1 MLDHKTHETTRDGG
15 RPEKRI
21 LLSYPHM
28 SGDELAYIKEA
39 FDSNWI
45 APLGPHVDAFEKE
58 TAAFAGVKAAL
69 ALSSGSAAIH
79 LGLRLL
85 DVKAGDIVFCSTLT
99 FIASVAPAVYQN
111 AIPVFI
117 DSDEETWNMSPAA
130 LQKAFDD
137 AVKTGQMPKC
147 VIVAE
152 LYGQPPKMDEICAI
166 CAKYDVPVLEDAAEA
181 LGAAYDGKKC
191 GSFCKIG
198 VYSYN
203 GNKIITTSGGGM
215 LLSDDEEYIKK
226 ARFWATQARD
236 NAPWYEHTEIGYNYR
251 MSNLLAAVGRGQML
265 HLEEHITQ
273 RKKIYARYVEK
284 LSGINGINFMPEAA
298 KCRSIQWLTAITL
311 SPETG
316 KNFMDVINY
325 MNGRNIECRPVW
337 KPMHRQPCFA
347 GTKYFPHGKDEEE
360 SVSDRLFNTGICLPS
375 ASAMTEEEQDWVITS
390 LKELLAE

>member
-191 GSFCKIG
+191 GSFGKIG

-203 GNKIITTSGGGM
+203 GSEID
-215 LLSDDEEYIKK
+215 LSDFTT
-226 ARFWATQARD
+226 A
-236 NAPWYEHTEIGYNYR
+236 
-251 MSNLLAAVGRGQML
+251 
-265 HLEEHITQ
+265 LE
-273 RKKIYARYVEK
+273 
-284 LSGINGINFMPEAA
+284 N
-298 KCRSIQWLTAITL
+298 LTADSFT
-311 SPETG
+311 SAAATG
-316 KNFMDVINY
+316 QEEISLTVHLDSERFPTVEIQLYRYD
-325 MNGRNIECRPVW
+325 
-337 KPMHRQPCFA
+337 
-347 GTKYFPHGKDEEE
+347 GTNCLAVVDGE
-360 SVSDRLFNTGICLPS
+360 SVSLVPREQVVDL
-375 ASAMTEEEQDWVITS
+375 TEAVRAIV
-390 LKELLAE
+390 LN

>member
-1 MLDHKTHETTRDGG
+1 
-15 RPEKRI
+15 
-21 LLSYPHM
+21 
-28 SGDELAYIKEA
+28 
-39 FDSNWI
+39 
-45 APLGPHVDAFEKE
+45 
-58 TAAFAGVKAAL
+58 
-69 ALSSGSAAIH
+69 
-79 LGLRLL
+79 
-85 DVKAGDIVFCSTLT
+85 
-99 FIASVAPAVYQN
+99 
-111 AIPVFI
+111 
-117 DSDEETWNMSPAA
+117 
-130 LQKAFDD
+130 
-137 AVKTGQMPKC
+137 
-147 VIVAE
+147 
-152 LYGQPPKMDEICAI
+152 
-166 CAKYDVPVLEDAAEA
+166 
-181 LGAAYDGKKC
+181 
-191 GSFCKIG
+191 
-198 VYSYN
+198 
-203 GNKIITTSGGGM
+203 
-215 LLSDDEEYIKK
+215 
-226 ARFWATQARD
+226 
-236 NAPWYEHTEIGYNYR
+236 

-390 LKELLAE
+390 LKELLVK